1 LTVTELLEDGQLLQ
15 GDMTQIKLVSKGKS
29 IEVLNEAKRK
39 LSLKED
45 QSRIGSSLEL
55 FKADIGGLVHR
66 KTFLI

>member
-1 LTVTELLEDGQLLQ
+1 MTVTELLEDGQLLQ